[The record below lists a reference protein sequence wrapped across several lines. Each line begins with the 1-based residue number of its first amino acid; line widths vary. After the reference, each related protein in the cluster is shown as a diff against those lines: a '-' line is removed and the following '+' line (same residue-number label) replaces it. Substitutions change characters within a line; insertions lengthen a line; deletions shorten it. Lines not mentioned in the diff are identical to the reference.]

1 MSKLV
6 ISRRWACALH
16 SVIGEGSVHLIEDF
30 TFTNGWEESEIE
42 KFNRE
47 VLLVLNAHLVR
58 GESIN
63 LVIDGSDNR
72 DSYGAP
78 YEERH

>member
-1 MSKLV
+1 MSELV
-6 ISRRWACALH
+6 MSRRFACALH
-16 SVIGEGSVHLIEDF
+16 SVIGEGSVHLTDDF
-30 TFTNGWEESEIE
+30 MFTNGWEESEIE
-42 KFNRE
+42 KFNQE
-47 VLLVLNAHLVR
+47 VLRVLNAALTR